1 MGIVL
6 GRAAALFCSC
16 FFVLKGKG
24 CLLEFFFC
32 CGFLLFYFLK

>member
-24 CLLEFFFC
+24 CLLEFFSVVVFC
-32 CGFLLFYFLK
+32 CFIF